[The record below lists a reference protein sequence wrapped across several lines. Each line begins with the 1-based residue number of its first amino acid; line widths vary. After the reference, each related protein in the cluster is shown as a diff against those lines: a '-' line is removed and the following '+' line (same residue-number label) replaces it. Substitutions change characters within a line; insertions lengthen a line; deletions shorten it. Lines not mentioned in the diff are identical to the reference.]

1 MAQPWNSTLSF
12 VLSSKDWEGCTFKMT
27 PWQNIEKK
35 KDILASLFF
44 LSFSALPLFVL
55 NCAENKFLEPW
66 KCPVRLVVER
76 DNTAIFTL
84 VALQDSY
91 LKIFSPALH
100 VHHSLVVSAGAIHS
114 LHTVWL
120 STQGTWEKYKDPL
133 LWKLQLE
140 WSADP
145 LMGRTGECFTLE
157 NRQMARKR
165 W

>member
-1 MAQPWNSTLSF
+1 MKFNLTFLFYPLKTERAAHWKLHLGRTL
-12 VLSSKDWEGCTFKMT
+12 KR
-27 PWQNIEKK
+27 K

-44 LSFSALPLFVL
+44 SF
-55 NCAENKFLEPW
+55 FL
-66 KCPVRLVVER
+66 CPVIVCFELHLKQVFWSLGSAQWGWLLKETTSLFSHSWRFR
-76 DNTAIFTL
+76 TL
-84 VALQDSY
+84 TRRFSLQALR
-91 LKIFSPALH
+91 
-100 VHHSLVVSAGAIHS
+100 VHHSQVVSAGAIQS